1 MPDEKIL
8 NVAIAGNPNIGKS
21 TIFNAFTGYTQ
32 HVGNYP
38 GITVEKKEGLKIY
51 KDIKINFV
59 DLPGV
64 YSLSSYSEDEVVTR
78 NFLID
83 DKPDVII
90 NVIDASNIE
99 RNLYLF
105 TLLAELNIPIIVV
118 LNMLD
123 VLKSQGKIADTK
135 MLEEIL
141 GVPVFSTI
149 ANRSIGIYEILDCL
163 VTCYKNGNLKK
174 QPIAKVDF
182 GEDIKIELDK
192 IDALILKNKN
202 LSKFPSFWLSIQL
215 LDNDPFAF
223 TSIEKTENE
232 TEILDQIKQSESH
245 LKKHFGK
252 KLETEITN
260 RRYGFAN
267 SVAKTVIKKVY
278 SQKIDISEIIDT
290 FALNKYL
297 GIPIFA
303 LVMYIIF
310 KFTFSFSIPF
320 VKAFGLFF
328 SKLGQFAAAILPH
341 GPLESL
347 IVDGIIGGVGGV
359 LGFFPLILFMFLAIA
374 FFEDSGYMA
383 RAAFVMDKTMS
394 KFGLHGKSFLPLILA
409 TNGCAVPGLL
419 ATRTLHSKRNRI
431 ITMFAVPFMICGAK
445 LLVFALIIG
454 AFFSE
459 KSQTAIMFV
468 MYLLSITLALSV
480 TKLLSKTILKSESQ
494 YFVMELPQY
503 HLPTLKG
510 LFLKMWERG
519 WMYIRKA
526 GTVIIFIS
534 ILVWFIFEYP
544 KAPVNENLSKSE
556 QSAVQ
561 LKYSFAGKIGKYIE
575 PVFKPIGMDGNRA
588 IALLAGLAAKEVI
601 VSTLGTFYAIGDDRS
616 SQSLKEKIASDKD
629 WSPLKGITFLI
640 FCLIYMPCIVS
651 VSVFFKETGPSFK
664 WLTLLVV
671 GSTAFAWTASFI
683 VFQLGTLL
691 KIGI

>member
-8 NVAIAGNPNIGKS
+8 IVAIAGNPNVGKS
-21 TIFNAFTGYTQ
+21 TIFNAFTGYNQ

-38 GITVEKKEGLKIY
+38 GITVEKKEGIKIY

-59 DLPGV
+59 DLPGI

-78 NFLID
+78 NFLLD

-105 TLLAELNIPIIVV
+105 TLLTELNIPIIVV
-118 LNMLD
+118 LNMSD
-123 VLKSQGKIADTK
+123 ILKSQGKIVDTK
-135 MLEEIL
+135 MLEEML

-149 ANRSIGIYEILDCL
+149 ANSSIGIYEILDCL
-163 VTCYKNGNLKK
+163 ASYYKNGNLKK
-174 QPIAKVDF
+174 QTMAKVDF
-182 GEDIKIELDK
+182 GQDIKIELDK
-192 IDALILKNKN
+192 INALVLKNKD
-202 LSKFPSFWLSIQL
+202 LSNFPSFWLSIQL
-215 LDNDPFAF
+215 LNNDPLAL

-232 TEILDQIKQSESH
+232 SEILDQIKQSESH
-245 LKKHFGK
+245 LKDYFDK

-267 SVAKTVIKKVY
+267 SVAKTVIKQVY
-278 SQKIDISEIIDT
+278 SQKINISEIIDT
-290 FALNKYL
+290 LVLNKYL

-310 KFTFSFSIPF
+310 KFTFSFSVPF

-328 SKLGQFAAAILPH
+328 SKLGQFAAGILPP
-341 GPLESL
+341 GNVESL
-347 IVDGIIGGVGGV
+347 IVNGIIGGVGSV
-359 LGFFPLILFMFLAIA
+359 LGFFPLILFMFFAIA

-383 RAAFVMDKTMS
+383 RAVFVMDKTMS

-409 TNGCAVPGLL
+409 TNGCVVPGLL
-419 ATRTLHSKRNRI
+419 ATRTLHSKRDRI
-431 ITMFAVPFMICGAK
+431 ITMFAVPFMPCGAK
-445 LLVFALIIG
+445 LPVFALIIG

-503 HLPTLKG
+503 HLPTLKC
-510 LFLKMWERG
+510 LFLKMRERS
-519 WMYIRKA
+519 WMYVRKA
-526 GTVIIFIS
+526 GTVMVFIS

-544 KAPVNENLSKSE
+544 KAPVNENFSKSE
-556 QSAVQ
+556 QAAVQ
-561 LKYSFAGKIGKYIE
+561 LKYSFAGKVSKYIE

-601 VSTLGTFYAIGDDRS
+601 VSTLGTCYAIGDDRS

-640 FCLIYMPCIVS
+640 FCLIYMPCVVS
-651 VSVFFKETGPSFK
+651 VFVFFKETGSSFK

-671 GSTAFAWTASFI
+671 GTTAFAWTASFI